1 MKSNRVRVIGL
12 SLLLIIVVFAGWQVG
27 IAPQLADASN
37 ANANRLNVMNQNTKN
52 EAILRKLKDDYA
64 HIDAVRKELSL
75 LKIAVPSS
83 AEISSFVTEL
93 NTLANNHKI
102 TVRSI
107 TVNDARPYTPI
118 AAPTAVAPSGGD
130 NVPPTNSRITPSNF
144 IVIPVQFSL
153 TGDYASV
160 LDFVH
165 DVQVGPRLF
174 LVSNLSSMGATDA
187 KAVAVRGNKSGP
199 NVLQKVDAT
208 VGGYVYVL
216 ISGSK

>member
-1 MKSNRVRVIGL
+1 MKSSRVRVIGL
-12 SLLLIIVVFAGWQVG
+12 SLLLVIVVFAGWLLG
-27 IAPQLADASN
+27 IAPQLADASS
-37 ANANRLNVMNQNTKN
+37 ANANRLSVMNQNTIN
-52 EAILRKLKDDYA
+52 EAILRKLKEDYA
-64 HIDAVRKELSL
+64 HIDGVRKELSL

-118 AAPTAVAPSGGD
+118 AAPTGTEKL
-130 NVPPTNSRITPSNF
+130 PTSNSRITPSNF
-144 IVIPVQFSL
+144 IVIPVQFSV
-153 TGDYASV
+153 TGDYSSV

-165 DVQVGPRLF
+165 DVQIGPRLF
-174 LVSNLSSMGATDA
+174 LISNLSSMGATDA
-187 KAVAVRGNKSGP
+187 KAVAMRGNKSGP

>member
-1 MKSNRVRVIGL
+1 MKNSRVKVIGL
-12 SLLLIIVVFAGWQVG
+12 SLLLIIVIFAGWQVG
-27 IAPQLADASN
+27 IAPQLADASK
-37 ANANRLNVMNQNTKN
+37 ANANRLNVMSQNTKN

-64 HIDAVRKELSL
+64 HIDVVRKELSL
-75 LKIAVPSS
+75 LKIAVPST

-93 NTLANNHKI
+93 NLLANNHKI

-118 AAPTAVAPSGGD
+118 APSTTAAPTGGV
-130 NVPPTNSRITPSNF
+130 NVPTTNSRITPNNF

-153 TGDYASV
+153 TGDYSSV

-165 DVQVGPRLF
+165 DVQIGSRLF
-174 LVSNLSSMGATDA
+174 LISNLSSMGATDA
-187 KAVAVRGNKSGP
+187 KAVAIRGNKSGP

-208 VGGYVYVL
+208 VGGYIYVL
-216 ISGSK
+216 LSGSK